1 MSAVGSVVKGLI
13 GKGTKAFND
22 MDFGALK
29 DLQGNSSVLLGER
42 ETPLPL
48 SDFLKMLPEDF
59 ELTVSSVAEEINRL
73 PDELDDIKFNLLRE
87 LREKYPEK
95 KGEK

>member
-1 MSAVGSVVKGLI
+1 
-13 GKGTKAFND
+13 

-73 PDELDDIKFNLLRE
+73 PDELSDIKFNLLRE
-87 LREKYPEK
+87 LSEKYPEK
-95 KGEK
+95 KRKK

>member
-1 MSAVGSVVKGLI
+1 MGVGQVVKGLV
-13 GKGTKAFND
+13 GKGIKAFDD

-48 SDFLKMLPEDF
+48 SDFIKMLPEDL

-73 PDELDDIKFNLLRE
+73 PDELSDIKFNLLRE
-87 LREKYPEK
+87 LSEKYPEK
-95 KGEK
+95 KRK